1 MDHPVGSRKTAT
13 RHAGPGRG
21 ETEGEAKVEGTKRS
35 SAAGGWGALKSCGK
49 HLLGSRAPLSGARA
63 MLKANQPDGFD
74 CPGCAWG
81 DPEHGSSFE
90 FCENGVKAVS
100 WEATDKRTPPAF
112 FARHTVQELRGWSD
126 YALEGQGRLT
136 EPLRYDPAS
145 DRYLPVTWE
154 AAFAEIGAT
163 LRGLDHPDQAEFY
176 TSGRASNEAAYL
188 YQLFARHYGTN
199 NFPDCSNMCHEASGV
214 ALQAAIG
221 IGKGT
226 VLLEDFEKADAIF
239 VVGQNPGTNHPR
251 MLGDLRRAAQRGA
264 RVVVLNPVRE
274 RGLERF
280 ADPQNTVEM
289 LRGASAPVA
298 SHYFQPRLGGD
309 MAVFRGIAKAIF
321 AADDAA
327 LRAGRPSVL
336 DRPFLA
342 RHTAGYEAYRALV
355 EATAWET
362 TLDQSGLARD
372 EIETAAEVYLG
383 ADKAICTWAMG
394 VTQHRH
400 SVATIREMANVMFL
414 RGHIGRPGAGLC
426 PVRGHSNVQGDR
438 TVGINERPPAALLD
452 ALERTFGFP
461 APRRHGHNVVAAINA
476 LLDGSAKAFIG
487 LGGNFARAT
496 PDSCRVA
503 RALAG
508 CRLTVHIATKLNHS
522 HLLPGTVGYLLPC
535 LGRTEIDRNAAGKTQ
550 IVTVEDSMSMV
561 HGSGGINKP
570 ASKALRSEI
579 AIIAGMAAATIG
591 SDKVDWAGLSEDYDR
606 IRSLIEATIPG
617 FTGYNVRVR
626 RPRGF
631 MLRNL
636 AAERVFETETGRAGF
651 AAEALPES
659 TEHQQARRAPDTF
672 VLQTFRSHDQYNTT
686 IYGLDDRYRGVY
698 GERRVLFAHPDDL
711 AEIRARLGD
720 RVDIVGLHPDGIDRV
735 AEDFRLVPFEMPR
748 GSLAGYYPEL
758 NVLVP
763 LSSFGTGSDTPT
775 SKSVLVTLRA
785 RAAAVAA

>member
-1 MDHPVGSRKTAT
+1 MDHPVAS
-13 RHAGPGRG
+13 P
-21 ETEGEAKVEGTKRS
+21 KRS

-49 HLLGSRAPLSGARA
+49 HLLSSRAPLSGARA

-81 DPEHGSSFE
+81 DPAHGSSFE

-100 WEATDKRTPPAF
+100 WEATDKRTPPKF
-112 FARHTVQELRGWSD
+112 FAKHTVSELRGWTD
-126 YALEGQGRLT
+126 YALEGEGRLT
-136 EPLRYDPAS
+136 HPMRYDAGS
-145 DRYLPVTWE
+145 DRYLPVSWD

-163 LRGLDHPDQAEFY
+163 LRGLDSPDRAEFY
-176 TSGRASNEAAYL
+176 TSGRASNEAAYV
-188 YQLFARHYGTN
+188 YQLFARLYGTN
-199 NFPDCSNMCHEASGV
+199 NFPDCSNMCHEASGI

-251 MLGDLRRAAQRGA
+251 MLGDLRKAATRGA
-264 RVVVLNPVRE
+264 RVVVFNPVRE

-298 SHYFQPRLGGD
+298 SHYYQPRPGGD
-309 MAVFRGIAKAIF
+309 MAAFRGIAKAVF

-327 LRAGRPSVL
+327 LAAGRPSVL
-336 DRPFLA
+336 DRAFLSHHA
-342 RHTAGYEAYRALV
+342 EGHEAYRAVV
-355 EATAWET
+355 EATSWESIE
-362 TLDQSGLARD
+362 DQSGLSRAD
-372 EIETAAEVYLG
+372 IEVAAEVYLG
-383 ADKAICTWAMG
+383 ADKVICTWAMG
-394 VTQHRH
+394 VTQHKH
-400 SVATIREMANVMFL
+400 SVATIREMTNVMLL
-414 RGHIGRPGAGLC
+414 RGNIGRPGAGLC

-438 TVGINERPPAALLD
+438 TVGINEKPPAVLLD
-452 ALERTFGFP
+452 ALEREIGFV
-461 APRRHGHNVVAAINA
+461 APRKHGHNVIGAIGA
-476 LLDGSAKAFIG
+476 MLDGSSKAFIG

-496 PDSCRVA
+496 PDTALVA
-503 RALAG
+503 KALAS
-508 CRLTVHIATKLNHS
+508 CELTVHIATKLNHS
-522 HLLPGTVGYLLPC
+522 HLVPGRVAYLLPC
-535 LGRTEIDRNAAGKTQ
+535 IGRTEIDRNSKGKIQ

-570 ASKALRSEI
+570 ASPELRSEI
-579 AIIAGMAAATIG
+579 AIIAGMAAATVG
-591 SDKVDWAGLSEDYDR
+591 SDKIDWAALADDYDG
-606 IRSLIEATIPG
+606 IRALIERTIPG

-636 AAERVFETETGRAGF
+636 AAERNFETANGKANF
-651 AAEALPES
+651 SADALPEA
-659 TEHQQARRAPDTF
+659 TEHQQARAMGDTF

-686 IYGLDDRYRGVY
+686 VYGLDDRYRGVY
-698 GERRVLFAHPDDL
+698 GERQVLFAHPDDL
-711 AEIRARLGD
+711 AEIRAVAGD
-720 RVDIVGLHPDGIDRV
+720 RVDIVGTHDDGVVRV
-735 AEDFRLVPFEMPR
+735 AKGFRLVPFDMPR

-763 LSSFGTGSDTPT
+763 LSSFGKESDTPT
-775 SKSVLVTLRA
+775 SKSVMVSIRRPA
-785 RAAAVAA
+785 EAA

>member
-1 MDHPVGSRKTAT
+1 MAQSEGSS
-13 RHAGPGRG
+13 
-21 ETEGEAKVEGTKRS
+21 KRS

-49 HLLGSRAPLSGARA
+49 HLLGSRAPLTGARA
-63 MLKANQPDGFD
+63 LLKANQPDGFD

-100 WEATDKRTPPAF
+100 WEATDKRTKPSF
-112 FARHTVQELRGWSD
+112 FAKHTLTELRDWSD

-136 EPLRYDPAS
+136 HPMRYDAAS
-145 DRYLPVTWE
+145 DRYLPVSWD

-188 YQLFARHYGTN
+188 YQLFARAYGTN

-214 ALQAAIG
+214 ALIDAIG

-239 VVGQNPGTNHPR
+239 CVGQNPGTNHPR
-251 MLGDLRRAAQRGA
+251 MLGDLRRAAERGA
-264 RVVVLNPVRE
+264 QVVVLNPVRE

-289 LRGASAPVA
+289 LRGSSRPIA
-298 SHYFQPRLGGD
+298 SHYLQPRSGGD
-309 MAVFRGIAKAIF
+309 MAAFRGIAKIVF
-321 AADDAA
+321 ARDAEA
-327 LRAGRPSVL
+327 LAAGRPSLL
-336 DRPFLA
+336 DQAFLEH
-342 RHTAGYEAYRALV
+342 HTAGLDAYRSAV
-355 EATAWET
+355 EATSWDAI
-362 TLDQSGLARD
+362 LDQSGLTMD
-372 EIETAAEVYLG
+372 EIAAMADVYLG
-383 ADKAICTWAMG
+383 AQRVIATWAMG

-400 SVATIREMANVMFL
+400 SVATIREIANLLFL

-438 TVGINERPPAALLD
+438 TVGINERPSASFLD
-452 ALERTFGFP
+452 ALEQHFGL
-461 APRRHGHNVVAAINA
+461 AMPRRHGHNVLAAIRA
-476 LLDGSAKAFIG
+476 MRDGTSKAFIG
-487 LGGNFARAT
+487 LGGNFLRAT
-496 PDSCRVA
+496 PDTPVVA
-503 RALAG
+503 QALAS
-508 CRLTVHIATKLNHS
+508 CRLTVHIATKLNHA
-522 HLLPGTVGYLLPC
+522 HLVPGAVGYLLPC
-535 LGRTEIDRNAAGKTQ
+535 LGRTEIDRTEEGKIQ

-570 ASKALRSEI
+570 ASKELRSEI
-579 AIIAGMAAATIG
+579 AIIAGMAQATLGASAI
-591 SDKVDWAGLSEDYDR
+591 DWAGFAADYDR
-606 IRSLIEATIPG
+606 IREAIAATIPG
-617 FTGYNVRVR
+617 FTGYNTRVR
-626 RPRGF
+626 KPRGF

-636 AAERVFETETGRAGF
+636 AAERVFETATGRANF
-651 AAEALPES
+651 SADALPAE
-659 TEHQQARRAPDTF
+659 TEHQAARKARDTF

-686 IYGLDDRYRGVY
+686 IYGMDDRYRGVY

-711 AEIRARLGD
+711 AAIRDRLGE
-720 RVDIVGLHPDGIDRV
+720 RVDIVGTHDDGITRR
-735 AEDFRLVPFEMPR
+735 AENFRLVPFDMPR

-763 LSSFGTGSDTPT
+763 LSTFGEKSDTPT
-775 SKSVLVTLRA
+775 SKSVLVTLQA
-785 RAAAVAA
+785 PVAA